1 MAMPDVRDSWK
12 MNRPSPVTL
21 LSPIQASSRP
31 SAPPKRPLS
40 MAPEERPAMTVMP
53 KTVVQKSSDGPNF
66 MANSDMGGVRKIR
79 ASAPTTP
86 PIRDEKKV
94 V

>member
-1 MAMPDVRDSWK
+1 
-12 MNRPSPVTL
+12 
-21 LSPIQASSRP
+21 
-31 SAPPKRPLS
+31 

-53 KTVVQKSSDGPNF
+53 KTVVQNSSDGPNF

-86 PIRDEKKV
+86 PMRDEKKV